1 MAKKRVICILIGFLI
16 FTLLAVSSVYT
27 EENQT
32 QSTEVSEEYTDDEM
46 EEYIRW
52 ETEDY
57 RARDRS
63 DNNVFVY

>member
-1 MAKKRVICILIGFLI
+1 MVKKRIICFLIGFLI
-16 FTLLAVSSVYT
+16 FALLAVSSVYIG
-27 EENQT
+27 ENQT

-57 RARDRS
+57 RRRDLQRG
-63 DNNVFVY
+63 DIK

>member
-1 MAKKRVICILIGFLI
+1 MVKKKRIICFLIGFLI
-16 FTLLAVSSVYT
+16 FTLLAVSSVYIG
-27 EENQT
+27 ENQT

-57 RARDRS
+57 RRRDLQRG
-63 DNNVFVY
+63 DIK

>member
-1 MAKKRVICILIGFLI
+1 MVKKRAICFLIGFLI
-16 FTLLAVSSVYT
+16 FALLAVSSVYT

-32 QSTEVSEEYTDDEM
+32 QSKEVSEEYTDDEM

-57 RARDRS
+57 RRRDLQRG
-63 DNNVFVY
+63 DIK